1 MKTWMFALTAALA
14 VGGCATALPEQPQL
28 SARSSPALHAG
39 ALNFRDLNRNGAL
52 DIYEDWRRPT
62 SARVEDLLARMT
74 LEEKAGLLMHGNPPG
89 VDGGLR
95 APWDMQALRPLIE
108 DRHIRFLISR
118 VGGADPAAL
127 AEMANA
133 AQAIAERS
141 RLGIPVVISSDPRN
155 HFQTTF
161 GLSVDAGAFSQ
172 WPETTG
178 MAAIGDTDLVRRF
191 GELAGREYRAV
202 GLRMALSPMADLA
215 SEPRWPRVAG
225 TFGDDPALVSRM
237 AGAYIEGFQGGRDG
251 IGRDSVAAVVKH
263 WVGYGAQPEGYD
275 AHNPY
280 GRHIA
285 FPGGRFEDHIRA
297 FDGAF
302 AANVAGVMPT
312 YGQPAGDLMI
322 DERPAEPVAAGFS
335 RQMIQDLL
343 RRDRHYGGIVLTDWK
358 ITDDCLEPCLTG
370 TLHHDE
376 VGMPWGV
383 EALSK
388 AERFAK
394 ALDAGVDQFGGVA
407 DADIITQLVRTGQVT
422 EARVDES
429 ARRLLAL
436 MFDLGLFEN
445 PYVDPEAAR
454 GIVGAPEIKA
464 LALEAQRRSI
474 VLLENRNAVLPLRA
488 GLKVWLWKVSPDAA
502 RAAGFTVVDRPEDAD
517 VALVRI
523 AAPFKTRPE
532 FFFGSRHHE
541 GALDFAADNADRQAV
556 ERASASVPT
565 VVTAYLDRPAIL
577 TPIQPRASALLAEFG
592 VSDTALFQVLTASA
606 PPGAHLPFELPSSM
620 QAVERQAPDASSDSE
635 APLYHRGFGRT
646 TW

>member
-1 MKTWMFALTAALA
+1 MKTLIVLAAAGL
-14 VGGCATALPEQPQL
+14 VLGGCATADVQPVLGNRASPQL
-28 SARSSPALHAG
+28 HEAG
-39 ALNFRDLNRNGAL
+39 RTFRDLNRNGAL
-52 DIYEDWRRPT
+52 DVYEDWRRPT
-62 SARVEDLLARMT
+62 PARVDDLLARMT

-89 VDGGLR
+89 INGGLR
-95 APWDMQALRPLIE
+95 TPWDMDALRPLIAE
-108 DRHIRFLISR
+108 RQIRFLISR
-118 VGGADPAAL
+118 VGGSDPAAL

-133 AQAIAERS
+133 AQAMAEET

-178 MAAIGDTDLVRRF
+178 MAAIGDADLVRRF
-191 GELAGREYRAV
+191 GEAAGREYRAV

-225 TFGDDPALVSRM
+225 TFGDDPALVSRL

-251 IGRDSVAAVVKH
+251 IGPNSVAAVVKH

-280 GRHIA
+280 GRYIA
-285 FPGGRFEDHIRA
+285 FPGGRFNDHLRA

-312 YGQPAGDLMI
+312 YGQPFGELMI
-322 DERPAEPVAAGFS
+322 DGRSAEPVAAGFS

-343 RRDRHYGGIVLTDWK
+343 RRDRRYGGIVLTDWK
-358 ITDDCLEPCLTG
+358 ITDDCLQPCLTG

-383 EALSK
+383 ETLSK

-407 DADIITQLVRTGQVT
+407 DADIIVQLVRSGRVT
-422 EARVDES
+422 EARVDDS
-429 ARRLLAL
+429 ARRLLTL

-454 GIVGAPEIKA
+454 SIVGAPDIKA
-464 LALEAQRRSI
+464 QAEEAQRRSV
-474 VLLENRNAVLPLRA
+474 VLLENHNALLPLRP
-488 GLKVWLWKVSPDAA
+488 GLKVWLWKVSPEAA
-502 RAAGFTVVDRPEDAD
+502 RAAGFVVVQRPEDAD
-517 VALVRI
+517 VALVRV
-523 AAPFKTRPE
+523 ATPFTSRPE

-541 GALDFAADNADRQAV
+541 GALDFMPDNPDRQAV
-556 ERASASVPT
+556 ERAAASVPT

-577 TPIQPRASALLAEFG
+577 GPIQSRAGALLAEFG
-592 VSDTALFQVLTASA
+592 VSDAVLFKVLTDAT
-606 PPGAHLPFELPSSM
+606 PPGAHLPFELPFSM
-620 QAVERQAPDASSDSE
+620 RAVEQQAPDAPSDSE
-635 APLYHRGFGRT
+635 APLYPRGSGRT
-646 TW
+646 AW